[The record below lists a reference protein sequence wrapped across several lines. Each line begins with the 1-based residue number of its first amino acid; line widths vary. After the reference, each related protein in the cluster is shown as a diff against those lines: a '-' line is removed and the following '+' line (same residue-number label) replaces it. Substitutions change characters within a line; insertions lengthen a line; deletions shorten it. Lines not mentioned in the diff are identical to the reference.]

1 MPVTMQMTS
10 SADPRSTSR
19 NVLADEVIGV
29 VHQHALALCEEQLHR
44 AGDRL
49 SSEQADMTRTVVRAI
64 VGRLLAVPET
74 RMNAASGRRDDADL
88 LAHLFGL

>member
-1 MPVTMQMTS
+1 MPMQTTS
-10 SADPRSTSR
+10 AADPRFP
-19 NVLADEVIGV
+19 NKDVLADEVIV
-29 VHQHALALCEEQLHR
+29 AVHQHALALCEQQLHM
-44 AGDRL
+44 AGGRL

-74 RMNAASGRRDDADL
+74 RMNAADGRRDYAYL